1 MPLVAFPGSRFA
13 RSLRFPFRSLIWG
26 VRGWRPVGVL
36 GILTKP
42 RFELFYALGQ
52 FLDQLVLL
60 QDQSPDSGRRLFP
73 VLFADGQSLGKILQ
87 RYPGTL
93 RLVSL
98 LASCPNLS
106 VSSTRTFSACPV
118 KNVCGLHKSSPPLNA
133 YVTTKLPFVSASKA
147 YGPAYVWGSA
157 MVKLSA
163 TVLSFVSRTRPV
175 NSGFFPETSSCQ
187 TTA

>member
-1 MPLVAFPGSRFA
+1 MRVKGSELPKFPTSSLAALGRYRHNLGRGQKGLLMPLVAFPGSRFA

-42 RFELFYALGQ
+42 RFELFHALGQ

-73 VLFADGQSLGKILQ
+73 VLIADGQSLGKILQ
-87 RYPGTL
+87 RHPGTL

-98 LASCPNLS
+98 LASCSNLS

-118 KNVCGLHKSSPPLNA
+118 KNVCGLHKSSPPLLITA
-133 YVTTKLPFVSASKA
+133 SAARSMC
-147 YGPAYVWGSA
+147 PDC
-157 MVKLSA
+157 
-163 TVLSFVSRTRPV
+163 
-175 NSGFFPETSSCQ
+175 SS
-187 TTA
+187 